1 MHRLLTALFMIL
13 AIGLLSH
20 IGVAANQSPQALI
33 EETSEKMLTALREN
47 KETLRQ
53 DDSKLYDLVQEIVL
67 PHFDFELM
75 SRWVLGRYWREATPE
90 QRRQFTNEFRTL
102 LVRSYAGALLE
113 YADEEIIFPPAPEAA
128 ADDDKATVRSQ
139 VQPKGQDPIAIT
151 YKLRRRN
158 DAWKVYDVSV
168 DNVSLVINYRSTFA
182 NQIRDEG
189 MDAVIDDLEQR
200 NAQGA

>member
-1 MHRLLTALFMIL
+1 MHRLLTALFVIVAL
-13 AIGLLSH
+13 GLSNL
-20 IGVAANQSPQALI
+20 GVAAPQSPQMLI

-53 DDSKLYDLVQEIVL
+53 DTSELYELVHEIVL

-75 SRWVLGRYWREATPE
+75 SRWVLGKHWREATPE
-90 QRRQFTNEFRTL
+90 QRRQFTDEFRTL

-113 YADEEIIFPPAPEAA
+113 YADEEITFPPAPEAS
-128 ADDDKATVRSQ
+128 ADDDRATVRSQ
-139 VQPKGQDPIAIT
+139 VNPKGQAPIAIN

-168 DNVSLVINYRSTFA
+168 DNVSLVINYRSTFD

-189 MDAVIDDLEQR
+189 MDAVISDLEQR
-200 NAQGA
+200 NAKGA